1 MRLVVAA
8 LTALLTLS
16 PFLPPTAVP
25 PPDRSPGTHL
35 GLSSPVAGRNAGR
48 GEEGAVGARPFAGR
62 VIHLDAGHDGGNAAQ
77 PARARALVPA
87 GGFRKPCN
95 TTGTSTN
102 SGYAEHAFTFDVVAR
117 AAALLRAQGATVV
130 LSRTSDTG
138 FGPCVDRRAAIGNA
152 AHADAA
158 ISVHADGAVASGRG
172 FHVIAPALAP
182 DGGNAAM
189 LARSHRL
196 ALAVRAAF
204 RAGTS
209 EPYAT
214 YTGRQGLTRRS
225 DLAGLNLSRVPTV
238 FIECGNM
245 RGAGDAARMRDPA
258 WRQRAA
264 RALVSS
270 LGYLRR

>member
-1 MRLVVAA
+1 MARRVHRRGSTVVALLAVLLGLLVPTATA
-8 LTALLTLS
+8 LT
-16 PFLPPTAVP
+16 
-25 PPDRSPGTHL
+25 
-35 GLSSPVAGRNAGR
+35 PVR
-48 GEEGAVGARPFAGR
+48 GGAVRPLAGR
-62 VIHLDAGHDGGNAAQ
+62 VIYLDAGHDGGNAAQ

-95 TTGTSTN
+95 TTGTSTDG
-102 SGYAEHAFTFDVVAR
+102 GYAEHAFTFDVVTR
-117 AAALLRAQGATVV
+117 ASALLRAQGATVV

-138 FGPCVDRRAAIGNA
+138 FGPCVDRRAAVGNA

-158 ISVHADGAVASGRG
+158 LSVHADGAVARGLG

-182 DGGNAAM
+182 DGGNVAM
-189 LARSHRL
+189 LTRSYRL
-196 ALAVRAAF
+196 ALALRAAF
-204 RAGTS
+204 RAGTG
-209 EPYAT
+209 EQYAT
-214 YTGRQGLTRRS
+214 YTAHQGLVRRS

-245 RGAGDAARMRDPA
+245 RNAGDAARMRDPA
-258 WRQRAA
+258 WRQAAA

>member
-1 MRLVVAA
+1 MLHRVRRRGLVLAAAA
-8 LTALLTLS
+8 LLSLLAPAASALLSLLAPAASALTPAS
-16 PFLPPTAVP
+16 GG
-25 PPDRSPGTHL
+25 S
-35 GLSSPVAGRNAGR
+35 
-48 GEEGAVGARPFAGR
+48 RPLAGR
-62 VIHLDAGHDGGNAAQ
+62 VVHLDAGHDGGNAAQ

-95 TTGTSTN
+95 TTGTSTD

-130 LSRTSDTG
+130 LSRASDTG
-138 FGPCVDRRAAIGNA
+138 FGPCVDRRAAIGNL

-158 ISVHADGAVASGRG
+158 ISVHADGALSSGRG
-172 FHVIAPALAP
+172 FHVIAAALAP

-189 LARSHRL
+189 LARSYRL

-204 RAGTS
+204 RTGTG
-209 EPYAT
+209 EQYAT
-214 YTGRQGLTRRS
+214 YTAHQGLTRRS

-245 RGAGDAARMRDPA
+245 RNPGDAQRMRDPV
-258 WRQRAA
+258 WRQSAA

-270 LGYLRR
+270 LNYLRR